1 MFKIKDRF
9 PIIEYVDDAHVTT
22 HTCAPVS
29 PFHIIADF
37 NGIRC
42 PDAIFKKK
50 VFKIV

>member
-22 HTCAPVS
+22 HTRAPVS
-29 PFHIIADF
+29 PFHIRADF

-42 PDAIFKKK
+42 PDAIF
-50 VFKIV
+50 FKIEAV